1 MEAFLI
7 FNFSVAVILFTIS
20 RVYNHVNKCDV
31 NKEILNTADEI
42 VKGNNEDFYNKIDNI
57 SNDKSLSA
65 TIYKNLIVFTISLVP
80 IFNIFML
87 IIYAYMIANEI
98 VSRRKK

>member
-1 MEAFLI
+1 MKAFLI
-7 FNFSVAVILFTIS
+7 FNFSVAVILFIVS
-20 RVYNHVNKCDV
+20 RIYNCFNKCDT
-31 NKEILNTADEI
+31 NKEILNAADEI
-42 VKGNNEDFYNKIDNI
+42 AKGSNEVLYNEIENL

-87 IIYAYMIANEI
+87 IVYAYMIANEI